1 MPHRLLAPSLLVLS
15 LLSAHAFNVQAGDS
29 PVGTITPAAPAVTAA
44 APVAPASIAKVNGV
58 AIPGEFAE
66 FILQNRR
73 ARGLPH
79 NTLTRESIRES
90 LVIQELL
97 VQEALSNGLDKE
109 ASVAS
114 ALEFQRRDLLGK
126 AALENW
132 LRAHPVTDD
141 AVRAEYER
149 AKNEAGNEE
158 YRARH
163 ILVNSEK
170 EALDLLAQ
178 LQKRKA
184 RFDALAKKYSKDSTA
199 SNGGDL
205 GWSLPA
211 NLVPEFARAMT
222 ALKKGQTYA
231 TPVQT
236 QFGWHILRLDD
247 TRKLDFPSFE
257 DIKERIAGKLQQSA
271 IRKHVQDLTATAKV
285 E

>member
-1 MPHRLLAPSLLVLS
+1 MPRRLFAPSLLVLS
-15 LLSAHAFNVQAGDS
+15 LLGTHAAFNAQAGE
-29 PVGTITPAAPAVTAA
+29 TPAAVAPPAAVA
-44 APVAPASIAKVNGV
+44 APATPASIAKVNGV
-58 AIPGEFAE
+58 AIPREFAE

-73 ARGLPH
+73 ARGLSQ
-79 NTLTRESIRES
+79 NTLTPEAIRES

-97 VQEALSNGLDKE
+97 VQEAQAKGLEKD

-132 LRAHPVTDD
+132 LRAHPITDE
-141 AVRAEYER
+141 AVHAEYER
-149 AKNEAGNEE
+149 AKTEAGSEE

-170 EALDLLAQ
+170 EANELLMQ
-178 LQKRKA
+178 LKKRKA
-184 RFDALAKKYSKDSTA
+184 RFEALAKKHSKDSTA
-199 SNGGDL
+199 DNGGDL

-211 NLVPEFARAMT
+211 NLVPEFAQAMA
-222 ALKKGQTYA
+222 ALKKGQTST

-236 QFGWHILRLDD
+236 QFGWHIIRLDG
-247 TRKLDFPSFE
+247 TRKLAFPSFDE
-257 DIKERIAGKLQQSA
+257 IRERIAGKLQQNA
-271 IRKHVQDLTATAKV
+271 IRQHIQELAAAAKV